1 MQSLEFMTS
10 PQANSYFSLIRN
22 QFGLLAIGFIALFS
36 GNLGQ
41 SFFIGLFQ
49 SDIAHSLNLSAGEFG
64 AVYAALTMASGFLVL
79 HFGQKLDW
87 IAPRRYALLVLT
99 ALLAGV
105 ILLTTSP
112 WLIPA
117 LIGLGLVRLCGQGL
131 MTHFGS
137 TLAGREFTI
146 NRGRALGLVSLGMP
160 LGEIILAP
168 VIALLLGWLSWQQI
182 WWAVAAVIFLIWLM
196 LLLLAKW
203 PEAPEIKRDSS
214 GNKIKGPNPMLEK
227 RFWLIIPLTMALPV
241 TLTGIFIFQSQMTL
255 DLNATTTAYALGLTA
270 MGIARFPGALLGG
283 RWIDELGVSLLASLY
298 LAPFAFAIILAVLVG
313 GNAGVLIL
321 MIGAGISLGMSSPVV
336 DSLLVVLWGREH
348 LGRVR
353 SVKSAFMVFSTGLAP
368 AVLGF
373 LIDGG
378 VQFEAILLGM
388 LIFMF
393 AGWLLAQAPI
403 REAEKINHHS
413 LKQD

>member
-1 MQSLEFMTS
+1 MTT

-22 QFGLLAIGFIALFS
+22 QFGLLAIGFIALFT

-49 SDIAHSLNLSAGEFG
+49 SDIANSLNLSAGEFG
-64 AVYAALTMASGFLVL
+64 AVYAALTMISGFLVL
-79 HFGQKLDW
+79 HYGQKLDW

-99 ALLAGV
+99 ALLTGV

-117 LIGLGLVRLCGQGL
+117 VIGLGLVRLCGQGL

-137 TLAGREFTI
+137 TLAGREFTV

-168 VIALLLGWLSWQQI
+168 VIALLIGWLSWQQI
-182 WWAVAAVIFLIWLM
+182 WWAVAAIIFLIWIV
-196 LLLLAKW
+196 LLFMAPW

-214 GNKIKGPNPMLEK
+214 GNQIKGPNPLLEK
-227 RFWLIIPLTMALPV
+227 RFWLIIPLAMALPV
-241 TLTGIFIFQSQMTL
+241 TLTGIFIFQAQMTL
-255 DLNATTTAYALGLTA
+255 DLNATTTTYALGLTA
-270 MGIARFPGALLGG
+270 MGVARFPGALLGG
-283 RWIDELGVSLLASLY
+283 RWIDELGVPLLARIY
-298 LAPFAFAIILAVLVG
+298 LMPFALAIILAVIVG

-353 SVKSAFMVFSTGLAP
+353 SVKSALMVFSTGLAP

-378 VQFEAILLGM
+378 VQFEVILLGM
-388 LIFMF
+388 LTFMIL
-393 AGWLLAQAPI
+393 GWLLALSPI
-403 REAEKINHHS
+403 REAQ
-413 LKQD
+413 KQV

>member
-283 RWIDELGVSLLASLY
+283 RWIDELGVSLLARLY

>member
-1 MQSLEFMTS
+1 MTT

-22 QFGLLAIGFIALFS
+22 QFGLLAIGFIALFT

-49 SDIAHSLNLSAGEFG
+49 SDIANSLNLSAGEFG
-64 AVYAALTMASGFLVL
+64 AVYAALTMLSGFLVL
-79 HFGQKLDW
+79 HYGQKLDW

-99 ALLAGV
+99 ALLTGV

-117 LIGLGLVRLCGQGL
+117 VIGLGLVRLCGQGL

-137 TLAGREFTI
+137 TLAGREFTV

-168 VIALLLGWLSWQQI
+168 VIALLIGWLSWQQI
-182 WWAVAAVIFLIWLM
+182 WWAVAAVIFLIWIV
-196 LLLLAKW
+196 LLFMAPW

-214 GNKIKGPNPMLEK
+214 GNQIKGPNPLLEK

-241 TLTGIFIFQSQMTL
+241 TLTGIFIFQAQMTL
-255 DLNATTTAYALGLTA
+255 DLNATTTTYALGLTA
-270 MGIARFPGALLGG
+270 MGVARFPGALLGG
-283 RWIDELGVSLLASLY
+283 RWIDELGVSLLARIY
-298 LAPFAFAIILAVLVG
+298 LMPFALAIILAVIVG

-353 SVKSAFMVFSTGLAP
+353 SVKSALMVFSTGLAP

-388 LIFMF
+388 LTFMIL
-393 AGWLLAQAPI
+393 GWLLALSPI
-403 REAEKINHHS
+403 REAQ
-413 LKQD
+413 KQV

>member
-1 MQSLEFMTS
+1 MTS

-255 DLNATTTAYALGLTA
+255 DLNATTIAYALGLTA

-283 RWIDELGVSLLASLY
+283 RWIDELGVSLLARLY
-298 LAPFAFAIILAVLVG
+298 LAPFAFAIILAILVG

>member
-1 MQSLEFMTS
+1 MTS

-283 RWIDELGVSLLASLY
+283 RWIDELGGSLLARLY

>member
-1 MQSLEFMTS
+1 MSS
-10 PQANSYFSLIRN
+10 QANSYFSLIRN
-22 QFGLLAIGFIALFS
+22 QFGLLAIGFVALFT

-49 SDIAHSLNLSAGEFG
+49 SDIANSLNLSAGEFG
-64 AVYAALTMASGFLVL
+64 AVYAALTMISGFLVL
-79 HFGQKLDW
+79 HYGQKLDW

-99 ALLAGV
+99 ALFTGV

-117 LIGLGLVRLCGQGL
+117 VIGLGLVRLCGQGL

-137 TLAGREFTI
+137 TLAGREFTL

-168 VIALLLGWLSWQQI
+168 VIALLIGWLSWQQI
-182 WWAVAAVIFLIWLM
+182 WWGVAAVIFLLW
-196 LLLLAKW
+196 LLLLFMAPW
-203 PEAPEIKRDSS
+203 PDAPEIKRDSS

-241 TLTGIFIFQSQMTL
+241 TLTGIFIFQAQMTT

-283 RWIDELGVSLLASLY
+283 RWIDELGVSLLARLY
-298 LAPFAFAIILAVLVG
+298 LMPFALAIILAVIVG

-368 AVLGF
+368 AILGF
-373 LIDGG
+373 LIDAD
-378 VQFEAILLGM
+378 VQFESILLGM
-388 LIFMF
+388 LVFMVV
-393 AGWLLAQAPI
+393 GWVLALAPI
-403 REAEKINHHS
+403 KEAEKINS
-413 LKQD
+413 SPLKQD

>member
-1 MQSLEFMTS
+1 MTS
-10 PQANSYFSLIRN
+10 PQANSYLSLIRN
-22 QFGLLAIGFIALFS
+22 QFGLLAIGFIALFT

-49 SDIAHSLNLSAGEFG
+49 SDIANSLNLSAGEFG

-99 ALLAGV
+99 ALLTGV

-168 VIALLLGWLSWQQI
+168 VIALLIGWLSWQQI
-182 WWAVAAVIFLIWLM
+182 WWAVALVILLIWLM

-283 RWIDELGVSLLASLY
+283 RWIDELGVSFLARLY
-298 LAPFAFAIILAVLVG
+298 LAPFAVAIILAVLVG

-368 AVLGF
+368 ALLGF

-378 VQFEAILLGM
+378 VQFEVILLGM
-388 LIFMF
+388 LTFMIL
-393 AGWLLAQAPI
+393 GWLLALSPI
-403 REAEKINHHS
+403 REAQ
-413 LKQD
+413 KQG

>member
-1 MQSLEFMTS
+1 MLTLESMTS
-10 PQANSYFSLIRN
+10 SQANSYFSLIRS
-22 QFGLLAIGFIALFS
+22 QFGLLAIGFIALFT

-49 SDIAHSLNLSAGEFG
+49 SDIANSLNLSTGEFG
-64 AVYAALTMASGFLVL
+64 AVYAALTMTSGFLVL

-99 ALLAGV
+99 ALLTGV

-117 LIGLGLVRLCGQGL
+117 VIGLGLVRLCGQGL

-137 TLAGREFTI
+137 TLAGREFTV

-168 VIALLLGWLSWQQI
+168 IIALLLGWLSWQQI
-182 WWAVAAVIFLIWLM
+182 WWAVAVVIFLIWLS
-196 LLLLAKW
+196 LLFMAQW
-203 PEAPEIKRDSS
+203 PDAPEIKRDSS

-241 TLTGIFIFQSQMTL
+241 TLTGIFIYQAQMTT
-255 DLNATTTAYALGLTA
+255 DLNATTTAYALGLTL

-283 RWIDELGVSLLASLY
+283 RWIDELGVALLARLY
-298 LAPFAFAIILAVLVG
+298 LAPFALAIIVAVLAG
-313 GNAGVLIL
+313 GNAGILIL
-321 MIGAGISLGMSSPVV
+321 MVGAGISLGMSSPVV

-373 LIDGG
+373 LIEDG
-378 VQFEAILLGM
+378 VQFEAILIGM
-388 LIFMF
+388 LIFMLI
-393 AGWLLAQAPI
+393 GWLLALAPI
-403 REAEKINHHS
+403 REAEKLYGDTVN
-413 LKQD
+413 

>member
-1 MQSLEFMTS
+1 MTS
-10 PQANSYFSLIRN
+10 SQANSYFSLIRS
-22 QFGLLAIGFIALFS
+22 QFGLLAIGFIALFT

-49 SDIAHSLNLSAGEFG
+49 SDIANSLNLSTGEFG
-64 AVYAALTMASGFLVL
+64 AVYAALTMTSGFLVL

-99 ALLAGV
+99 ALLTGV

-117 LIGLGLVRLCGQGL
+117 VIGLGLVRLCGQGL

-137 TLAGREFTI
+137 TLAGREFTV

-168 VIALLLGWLSWQQI
+168 IIALLLGWLSWQQI
-182 WWAVAAVIFLIWLM
+182 WWAVAVVIFLIWLS
-196 LLLLAKW
+196 LLFMAQW
-203 PEAPEIKRDSS
+203 PDAPEIKRDSS

-241 TLTGIFIFQSQMTL
+241 TLTGIFIYQAQMTT
-255 DLNATTTAYALGLTA
+255 DLNATTTAYALGLTL

-283 RWIDELGVSLLASLY
+283 RWIDELGVALLARLY
-298 LAPFAFAIILAVLVG
+298 LAPFALAIIVAVLAG
-313 GNAGVLIL
+313 GNAGILIL
-321 MIGAGISLGMSSPVV
+321 MVGAGISLGMSSPVV

-373 LIDGG
+373 LIEDG
-378 VQFEAILLGM
+378 VQFEAILIGM
-388 LIFMF
+388 LIFMLI
-393 AGWLLAQAPI
+393 GWLLALTPI
-403 REAEKINHHS
+403 REAEKLYGDPFN
-413 LKQD
+413 

>member
-1 MQSLEFMTS
+1 MSS
-10 PQANSYFSLIRN
+10 PQANNYFSLIRN
-22 QFGLLAIGFIALFS
+22 QFGLLAIGFVALFT

-49 SDIAHSLNLSAGEFG
+49 SDIANSLNLSTGEFG
-64 AVYAALTMASGFLVL
+64 AVYAALTMARGFLVL
-79 HFGQKLDW
+79 HYGQKLVW

-99 ALLAGV
+99 ALLTGV

-117 LIGLGLVRLCGQGL
+117 VIGLGLVRLCGQGL

-168 VIALLLGWLSWQQI
+168 IIALLIGWLSWQQI
-182 WWAVAAVIFLIWLM
+182 WWAVAAVIFLIWL
-196 LLLLAKW
+196 LLLFMAPW

-214 GNKIKGPNPMLEK
+214 GNKIKAPNPMLEK

-241 TLTGIFIFQSQMTL
+241 TLTGIFIFQAQMTI

-270 MGIARFPGALLGG
+270 MGIARFPASLLGG
-283 RWIDELGVSLLASLY
+283 RWVDEWGVALLARLY
-298 LAPFAFAIILAVLVG
+298 LIPFALSIILAVLIG
-313 GNAGVLIL
+313 GNAGILIL

-336 DSLLVVLWGREH
+336 DSLLVVLWGREN

-373 LIDGG
+373 LIDAG
-378 VQFEAILLGM
+378 VQFEAILIGM
-388 LIFMF
+388 LVFM
-393 AGWLLAQAPI
+393 AIGWCLALAPI
-403 REAEKINHHS
+403 REAEKAFSDAAN
-413 LKQD
+413 

>member
-1 MQSLEFMTS
+1 MTS

-283 RWIDELGVSLLASLY
+283 RWIDELGVSLLARLY

>member
-1 MQSLEFMTS
+1 MTS
-10 PQANSYFSLIRN
+10 PQANSYLSLIRN
-22 QFGLLAIGFIALFS
+22 QFGLLAIGFIALFT

-49 SDIAHSLNLSAGEFG
+49 SDIANSLNLSAGEFG

-99 ALLAGV
+99 ALLTGV

-168 VIALLLGWLSWQQI
+168 VIALLIGWLSWQQI
-182 WWAVAAVIFLIWLM
+182 WWAVALVILLIWLM

-241 TLTGIFIFQSQMTL
+241 TLTGIFIFQSQMTI

-283 RWIDELGVSLLASLY
+283 RWIDELGVSLLARLY
-298 LAPFAFAIILAVLVG
+298 LAPFALAIILAVLVG

-413 LKQD
+413 LKRD

>member
-1 MQSLEFMTS
+1 MQSSEFMTS
-10 PQANSYFSLIRN
+10 PQANSYFSLIRS
-22 QFGLLAIGFIALFS
+22 QFGLLAIGFIALFT

-49 SDIAHSLNLSAGEFG
+49 SDIANSLNLSAGEFG

-79 HFGQKLDW
+79 YFGQKLDW

-117 LIGLGLVRLCGQGL
+117 LFGLGLVRLCGQGL

-146 NRGRALGLVSLGMP
+146 NRGRALGVVSLGMP

-168 VIALLLGWLSWQQI
+168 VIALLIGWLSWQQI
-182 WWAVAAVIFLIWLM
+182 WWAVAVVIFLIWLM

-241 TLTGIFIFQSQMTL
+241 TLTGIFIFQSQMTI

-283 RWIDELGVSLLASLY
+283 RWIDELGVSLLARLY
-298 LAPFAFAIILAVLVG
+298 LAPFALAIILAVLMG

-348 LGRVR
+348 LGHVR

-378 VQFEAILLGM
+378 VQFEAILMGM
-388 LIFMF
+388 LVFM
-393 AGWLLAQAPI
+393 AIGWCLALAPI
-403 REAEKINHHS
+403 REAEKAFSDAAN
-413 LKQD
+413 

>member
-1 MQSLEFMTS
+1 MTS

-22 QFGLLAIGFIALFS
+22 QFGLLAIGFIALFT

-283 RWIDELGVSLLASLY
+283 RWIDELGVSLLARLY

>member
-1 MQSLEFMTS
+1 MLTLESMTS
-10 PQANSYFSLIRN
+10 SQANSYFSLIRS
-22 QFGLLAIGFIALFS
+22 QFGLLAIGFIALFT

-49 SDIAHSLNLSAGEFG
+49 SDIANSLNLSTGEFG
-64 AVYAALTMASGFLVL
+64 AVYAALTMTSGFLVL

-99 ALLAGV
+99 ALLTGV

-117 LIGLGLVRLCGQGL
+117 VIGLGLVRLCGQGL

-137 TLAGREFTI
+137 TLAGREFTV

-168 VIALLLGWLSWQQI
+168 IIALLLGWLSWQQI
-182 WWAVAAVIFLIWLM
+182 WWAVAVVIFLIWLS
-196 LLLLAKW
+196 LLFMAQW
-203 PEAPEIKRDSS
+203 PDAPEIKRDSS

-241 TLTGIFIFQSQMTL
+241 TLTGIFIYQAQMTT
-255 DLNATTTAYALGLTA
+255 DLNATTTAYALGLTL

-283 RWIDELGVSLLASLY
+283 RWIDELGVALLARLY
-298 LAPFAFAIILAVLVG
+298 LAPFALAIIVAVLAG
-313 GNAGVLIL
+313 GNAGILIL
-321 MIGAGISLGMSSPVV
+321 MVGAGISLGMSSPVV

-373 LIDGG
+373 LIEDG
-378 VQFEAILLGM
+378 VQFEAILIGM
-388 LIFMF
+388 LVFMLI
-393 AGWLLAQAPI
+393 GWLLALTPI
-403 REAEKINHHS
+403 REAEKLYGDPVN
-413 LKQD
+413 

>member
-1 MQSLEFMTS
+1 MTS
-10 PQANSYFSLIRN
+10 PQANSYLSLIRN
-22 QFGLLAIGFIALFS
+22 QFGLLAIGFIALFT

-49 SDIAHSLNLSAGEFG
+49 SDIANSLNLSAGEFG

-117 LIGLGLVRLCGQGL
+117 LLGLGLVRLCGQGL

-168 VIALLLGWLSWQQI
+168 VIALLIGWLSWQQI
-182 WWAVAAVIFLIWLM
+182 WWAVAVVIFLIWLM

-283 RWIDELGVSLLASLY
+283 RWIDELGVSFLARLY
-298 LAPFAFAIILAVLVG
+298 LAPFAVAIILAVLVG

-368 AVLGF
+368 ALLGF

-378 VQFEAILLGM
+378 VQFEVILLGM
-388 LIFMF
+388 LTFMIL
-393 AGWLLAQAPI
+393 GWLLALSPI
-403 REAEKINHHS
+403 REAQ
-413 LKQD
+413 KQG

>member
-1 MQSLEFMTS
+1 MLTLESMTS
-10 PQANSYFSLIRN
+10 SQANSYFSLIRS
-22 QFGLLAIGFIALFS
+22 QFGLLAIGFIALFT

-49 SDIAHSLNLSAGEFG
+49 SDIANSLNLSTGEFG
-64 AVYAALTMASGFLVL
+64 AVYAALTMTSGFLVL

-99 ALLAGV
+99 ALLTGV

-117 LIGLGLVRLCGQGL
+117 VIGLGLVRLCGQGL

-137 TLAGREFTI
+137 TLAGREFTV

-168 VIALLLGWLSWQQI
+168 IIALLLGWLSWQQI
-182 WWAVAAVIFLIWLM
+182 WWAVAVVIFLIWLS
-196 LLLLAKW
+196 LLFMAQW
-203 PEAPEIKRDSS
+203 PDAPEIKRDSS

-241 TLTGIFIFQSQMTL
+241 TLTGIFIYQAQMTT
-255 DLNATTTAYALGLTA
+255 DLNATTTAYALGLTL

-283 RWIDELGVSLLASLY
+283 RWIDELGVALLARLY
-298 LAPFAFAIILAVLVG
+298 LAPFALAIIVAVLAG
-313 GNAGVLIL
+313 GNAGILIL
-321 MIGAGISLGMSSPVV
+321 MVGAGISLGMSSPVV

-373 LIDGG
+373 LIEDG
-378 VQFEAILLGM
+378 VQFEAILIGM
-388 LIFMF
+388 LIFMLI
-393 AGWLLAQAPI
+393 GWLLALAPI
-403 REAEKINHHS
+403 REAEKLYGDPVN
-413 LKQD
+413 

>member
-1 MQSLEFMTS
+1 MLTLESMTS
-10 PQANSYFSLIRN
+10 SQANSYFSLIRS
-22 QFGLLAIGFIALFS
+22 QFGLLAIGFIALFT

-49 SDIAHSLNLSAGEFG
+49 SDIANSLNLSTGEFG
-64 AVYAALTMASGFLVL
+64 AVYAALTMTSGFLVL

-99 ALLAGV
+99 ALLTGV

-117 LIGLGLVRLCGQGL
+117 VIGLGLVRLCGQGL

-137 TLAGREFTI
+137 TLAGREFTV

-168 VIALLLGWLSWQQI
+168 IIALLLGWLSWQQI
-182 WWAVAAVIFLIWLM
+182 WWAVAVVIFLIWLS
-196 LLLLAKW
+196 LLFMAQW
-203 PEAPEIKRDSS
+203 PDAPEIKRDSS

-241 TLTGIFIFQSQMTL
+241 TLTGIFIYQAQMTT
-255 DLNATTTAYALGLTA
+255 DLNATTTAYALGLTL

-283 RWIDELGVSLLASLY
+283 RWIDELGVALLARLY
-298 LAPFAFAIILAVLVG
+298 LAPFALAIIVAVLVD
-313 GNAGVLIL
+313 GNAGILIL
-321 MIGAGISLGMSSPVV
+321 MVGAGISLGMSSPVV

-373 LIDGG
+373 LIEDG
-378 VQFEAILLGM
+378 VQFEAILIGM
-388 LIFMF
+388 LIFMLI
-393 AGWLLAQAPI
+393 GWLLALAPI
-403 REAEKINHHS
+403 REAEKLYGDPVN
-413 LKQD
+413 

>member
-1 MQSLEFMTS
+1 MTS
-10 PQANSYFSLIRN
+10 PQANSYLSLIRN
-22 QFGLLAIGFIALFS
+22 QFGLLAIGFIALFT

-49 SDIAHSLNLSAGEFG
+49 SDIANSLNLSAGEFG

-99 ALLAGV
+99 ALLTGV

-168 VIALLLGWLSWQQI
+168 VIALLIGWLSWQQI
-182 WWAVAAVIFLIWLM
+182 WWAVALVILLIWLM

-241 TLTGIFIFQSQMTL
+241 TLTGIFIFQSQMTT

-283 RWIDELGVSLLASLY
+283 RWIDELGVSLLARLY
-298 LAPFAFAIILAVLVG
+298 LAPFALAIILAVLVG

-393 AGWLLAQAPI
+393 AGWLLALTPI

>member
-1 MQSLEFMTS
+1 MTS
-10 PQANSYFSLIRN
+10 LQANSYLSLIRN
-22 QFGLLAIGFIALFS
+22 QFGLLAIGFIALFT

-49 SDIAHSLNLSAGEFG
+49 SDIANSLNLSAGEFG

-99 ALLAGV
+99 ALLVGV

-117 LIGLGLVRLCGQGL
+117 LLGLGLVRLCGQGL

-168 VIALLLGWLSWQQI
+168 VIALLIGWLSWQQI
-182 WWAVAAVIFLIWLM
+182 WWAVAVVIFLIWLM

-241 TLTGIFIFQSQMTL
+241 TLTGIFIFQSQMTT
-255 DLNATTTAYALGLTA
+255 DLNATTTVYALGLTA

-283 RWIDELGVSLLASLY
+283 RWIDELGVSLLARIY
-298 LAPFAFAIILAVLVG
+298 LAPFALAIILAVLVG

-368 AVLGF
+368 ALLGF

-378 VQFEAILLGM
+378 VQFEVILLGM
-388 LIFMF
+388 LTFMIL
-393 AGWLLAQAPI
+393 GWLLALSPI
-403 REAEKINHHS
+403 REAQ
-413 LKQD
+413 KQG

>member
-1 MQSLEFMTS
+1 MTS
-10 PQANSYFSLIRN
+10 PQANSYLSLIRN
-22 QFGLLAIGFIALFS
+22 QFGLLAIGFIALFT

-49 SDIAHSLNLSAGEFG
+49 SDIANSLNLSAGEFG

-117 LIGLGLVRLCGQGL
+117 LLGLGLVRLCGQGL

-168 VIALLLGWLSWQQI
+168 VIALLIGWLSWQQI
-182 WWAVAAVIFLIWLM
+182 WWAVAVVIFLIWLM

-241 TLTGIFIFQSQMTL
+241 TLTGIFIFQSQMTT
-255 DLNATTTAYALGLTA
+255 DLNATTTVYALGLTA

-283 RWIDELGVSLLASLY
+283 RWIDELGVSLLARIY
-298 LAPFAFAIILAVLVG
+298 LAPFALAIILAVLVG

-368 AVLGF
+368 ALLGF

-378 VQFEAILLGM
+378 VQFEVILLGM
-388 LIFMF
+388 LTFMIL
-393 AGWLLAQAPI
+393 GWLLALSPI
-403 REAEKINHHS
+403 REAQ
-413 LKQD
+413 KQG

>member
-1 MQSLEFMTS
+1 MTS

-283 RWIDELGVSLLASLY
+283 RWIDELGVSLLARLY
-298 LAPFAFAIILAVLVG
+298 LAPFAFAIILAILVG